1 MCVVT
6 YLDSGPDKMTEHPET
21 SLLPLSARDFHIL
34 FVLACGDSHGYGL
47 VKTIE
52 AQTDGLI
59 RLDPANLYRAIQRMV
74 DVGLVEDAEPPA
86 DGGGERR
93 RYYQIT
99 ELGRRVV
106 SADAERMRSLARAA
120 EAEQLID
127 KSGRVS

>member
-1 MCVVT
+1 
-6 YLDSGPDKMTEHPET
+6 MTEHPEK
-21 SLLPLSARDFHIL
+21 SFLPLSARDFHIL
-34 FVLACGDSHGYGL
+34 FVLARGDSHGYGL

-74 DVGLVEDAEPPA
+74 DAGLVEDTESPA
-86 DGGGERR
+86 DGGERR

-120 EAEQLID
+120 EAERLIG
-127 KSGRVS
+127 KSERAS